1 MDIIQIKKFL
11 IMLSII
17 ILITGLSGC
26 ITEDKSE
33 KQTYEKLTD
42 EDWNYIVWYYT
53 SDGNF
58 FNFANKGTLLLREEH
73 SNFTKFENL
82 SNELYQ
88 EIQIRMEE
96 NSNFTL
102 SNRIEV
108 LRTYYTKIL
117 NLKIN
122 VSIEYYNIYELYWD
136 TYNPITRTVN
146 ISLLKIYDQ
155 NIANYIG
162 LIADYL
168 EEMDNH
174 MNDTISDEEWNIWIK
189 GRDLSFLDG

>member
-1 MDIIQIKKFL
+1 MKKYLIII
-11 IMLSII
+11 SII

-58 FNFANKGTLLLREEH
+58 FNYTDTGTSIMGEEH

-82 SNELYQ
+82 SNKLYQ
-88 EIQIRMEE
+88 EIQIRMQE
-96 NSNFTL
+96 NSKFTL

-136 TYNPITRTVN
+136 TYNPITEIVN
-146 ISLLKIYDQ
+146 ISLLQIYNQ

-168 EEMDNH
+168 EDMENH
-174 MNDTISDEEWNIWIK
+174 MNNTISDEEWNIWIK
-189 GRDLSFLDG
+189 GRDWSFLDD

>member
-1 MDIIQIKKFL
+1 MKKHK
-11 IMLSII
+11 II
-17 ILITGLSGC
+17 IGIIVLITVLNGC

-53 SDGNF
+53 SDGDF
-58 FNFANKGTLLLREEH
+58 FNYTDKGTSIMREEH
-73 SNFTKFENL
+73 GNFTKFENL

-88 EIQIRMEE
+88 EIQIKMGE
-96 NSNFTL
+96 NNKFTL
-102 SNRIEV
+102 SNRIEG

-122 VSIEYYNIYELYWD
+122 VSKVYYNIYELYLD
-136 TYNPITRTVN
+136 TYNPVTETVN
-146 ISLLKIYDQ
+146 ISLLQIYNQ
-155 NIANYIG
+155 NIADYIG

-174 MNDTISDEEWNIWIK
+174 INNTISDEEWNIWIK
-189 GRDLSFLDG
+189 DRDWSFLDD